1 MELAPADAIVLRP
14 QELGGQPAPWLAY
27 WAFYLIVIG
36 IFAHVGAAW
45 LGCKKFIAWWKTL
58 HTPRG
63 YPWTWWKAETSTENY
78 INNTLDSE
86 DEEWEEAWDMDQPRD
101 YLDTYLDWGPASGI
115 RRRSTRPE
123 EPQPE
128 PWRNLLNSTA
138 SRERGTEEPSTPN
151 LLDTPSTRTTA
162 LEGTSTNRSNSPRS
176 NYSPWRES
184 VRESR
189 DMQWLVTRRL
199 NTKDSWQ
206 L

>member
-36 IFAHVGAAW
+36 IFTHVGAAW

-128 PWRNLLNSTA
+128 PWRNLLNSMARQKSLQLRTCWTHLP
-138 SRERGTEEPSTPN
+138 RELRHWKGLQPTGRILRG
-151 LLDTPSTRTTA
+151 RTTHH
-162 LEGTSTNRSNSPRS
+162 GGSP
-176 NYSPWRES
+176 
-184 VRESR
+184 
-189 DMQWLVTRRL
+189 
-199 NTKDSWQ
+199 
-206 L
+206 